1 MINHELENPSAED
14 WKACYLA
21 SLWLQEQYRREAQQM
36 TARYVALR
44 QTLDRILRLTFV

>member
-1 MINHELENPSAED
+1 MSHQLENPRAED